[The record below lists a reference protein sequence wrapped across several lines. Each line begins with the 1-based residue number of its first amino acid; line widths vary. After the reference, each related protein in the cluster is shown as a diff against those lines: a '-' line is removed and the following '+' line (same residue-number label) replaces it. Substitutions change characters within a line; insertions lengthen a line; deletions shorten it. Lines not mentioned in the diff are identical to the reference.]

1 MTENFRSLLLDNFDC
16 DGNNDGDDDGDDI
29 SDDGGDETA

>member
-1 MTENFRSLLLDNFDC
+1 MTENFSSLLLENFDC
-16 DGNNDGDDDGDDI
+16 DGNDDGDDDGDDI